1 MEDKIKPIA
10 IISGENENIFN
21 VISICKR
28 ALIEVGMK
36 KEAEEMANRVYNSNS
51 YGEEAIK
58 IMKEYCEIK

>member
-1 MEDKIKPIA
+1 
-10 IISGENENIFN
+10 
-21 VISICKR
+21 
-28 ALIEVGMK
+28 MK